1 MAANKNLLILPGDG
15 IGPEVMREVRRVIDW
30 MDRRRMV
37 TFNVSDDHV
46 GGAAIDAYGTPIT
59 DATMDK
65 AKAADGILFGSVGGP
80 KWDGLG
86 FQLRPELAILRLRK
100 ELDLFA
106 NLRPAIV
113 LDPLVDA
120 STLKPDVVRGLN
132 LMIVRESTGGIYFGE
147 PRGVETLPD
156 GQQRGFD
163 TETYT
168 TNEIERVARI
178 GFELARK
185 RQNRVCSVEKANV
198 MQSGLFW
205 RQTVTA
211 LRDREF
217 ADVELS
223 HMYADN
229 CAMQLVRNP
238 RQFDVIVTSNLFGDL
253 LSDLA
258 SMLTGS
264 LGMLPSAT
272 LGGVQE
278 SGKRHALVRAD
289 PRQRPGHRRQGH
301 RQPAGTDPQLRHA
314 AALLLRAGGG
324 RDDDRA
330 GLHQRAEERPAHRRY
345 HGFGHRPRRHR
356 RDGRVDPAGTRQAGG
371 LIPGPSQAVDDPRP
385 ATRRHHAS
393 AWLDS
398 GPVAVFQ
405 RPRNTN
411 SRRTFRLLSF

>member
-1 MAANKNLLILPGDG
+1 MPANKKLLILPGDG

-37 TFNVSDDHV
+37 TFDVTEDLV
-46 GGAAIDAYGTPIT
+46 GGAAIDARKTPIT
-59 DATMDK
+59 DATMQA
-65 AKAADGILFGSVGGP
+65 AKDADAILFGSVGGP

-86 FQLRPELAILRLRK
+86 FDLRPELAILRLRK
-100 ELDLFA
+100 ELDIFA

-113 LDPLVDA
+113 FDPLVEA
-120 STLKPDVVRGLN
+120 STLKPDIIRGLN

-156 GQQRGFD
+156 GQKRGYD
-163 TETYT
+163 TESYT
-168 TNEIERVARI
+168 TNEIERVARVA
-178 GFELARK
+178 FELARK

-205 RQTVTA
+205 RQTITA
-211 LRDREF
+211 LREREF
-217 ADVELS
+217 PDVELS

-272 LGGVQE
+272 LGAVQG
-278 SGKRHALVRAD
+278 SGKRHALYEPIHGSAPDIAGKGIANPIAQILSFAMLLRYSFGMEEEAALIESACTKVLGSGLRTAD
-289 PRQRPGHRRQGH
+289 VMA
-301 RQPAGTDPQLRHA
+301 AGTA
-314 AALLLRAGGG
+314 
-324 RDDDRA
+324 
-330 GLHQRAEERPAHRRY
+330 
-345 HGFGHRPRRHR
+345 
-356 RDGRVDPAGTRQAGG
+356 RVGTSVMGEAIIRE
-371 LIPGPSQAVDDPRP
+371 
-385 ATRRHHAS
+385 
-393 AWLDS
+393 LDKL
-398 GPVAVFQ
+398 A
-405 RPRNTN
+405 
-411 SRRTFRLLSF
+411 

>member
-1 MAANKNLLILPGDG
+1 MTANKKLLVLPGDG

-30 MDRRRMV
+30 MSRRRIV
-37 TFNVSDDHV
+37 TFDMAEDLV
-46 GGAAIDAYGTPIT
+46 GGASIDARGTPIT
-59 DATMDK
+59 PETVQK
-65 AKAADGILFGSVGGP
+65 AKEADAVLFGSVGGP
-80 KWDGLG
+80 KWEHLG
-86 FQLRPELAILRLRK
+86 FQMRPELAILTLRK

-120 STLKPDVVRGLN
+120 STLKPDVVRGLDI
-132 LMIVRESTGGIYFGE
+132 MIVRESTGGIYFGE

-168 TNEIERVARI
+168 THEIERVARV

-185 RQNRVCSVEKANV
+185 RQGRLCSVEKANV
-198 MQSGLFW
+198 MMSGLFW

-211 LRDREF
+211 LHQREF
-217 ADVELS
+217 SDVELT

-238 RQFDVIVTSNLFGDL
+238 RQFDVIVTSNIFGDL

-272 LGGVQE
+272 LGAPDA
-278 SGKRHALVRAD
+278 SGRRFALYEPIHGSAPD
-289 PRQRPGHRRQGH
+289 I
-301 RQPAGTDPQLRHA
+301 AGRGIANPLAQILSFA
-314 AALLLRAGGG
+314 MLLRYSFDMQDEASLIE
-324 RDDDRA
+324 RA
-330 GLHQRAEERPAHRRY
+330 CTNVLASGLRTADIMGTGKA
-345 HGFGHRPRRHR
+345 
-356 RDGRVDPAGTRQAGG
+356 RVGTTVMGESILRE
-371 LIPGPSQAVDDPRP
+371 LDKL
-385 ATRRHHAS
+385 S
-393 AWLDS
+393 A
-398 GPVAVFQ
+398 
-405 RPRNTN
+405 
-411 SRRTFRLLSF
+411 